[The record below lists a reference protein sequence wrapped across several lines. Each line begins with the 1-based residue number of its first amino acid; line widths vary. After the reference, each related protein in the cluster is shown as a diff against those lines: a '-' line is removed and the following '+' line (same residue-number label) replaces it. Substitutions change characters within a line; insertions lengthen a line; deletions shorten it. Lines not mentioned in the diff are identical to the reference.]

1 MNYDDRKSQFTA
13 SPKRPRKQVDST
25 SEMHQ
30 PFKSMAKAKVK
41 LKKVEKKAATKA
53 SKPSKPIE
61 KAKLADASK
70 AKSNAKAPAA
80 KTPPKIQPTAAK
92 AKVSPAPDTKKE
104 SKKAKASKKEPKAK
118 KEELDLFDDGDVPES
133 EELLEYQE
141 ELDVAD
147 EIEEPADSDDSL
159 LESAAVQSGAE
170 SEEDIIL
177 TDAEGNRYCRA
188 KDCDQISIVEGYCRF
203 HYLLFWKKIQ
213 VRKEILQDGKL
224 EKYVDDLTS
233 RYPDKFLEMLRKD
246 LRTTKDFLAAIAEL
260 EIDESA
266 GENEFEEDAQ
276 TFIDEVRGISDT
288 GASMED
294 DEF

>member
-1 MNYDDRKSQFTA
+1 
-13 SPKRPRKQVDST
+13 
-25 SEMHQ
+25 
-30 PFKSMAKAKVK
+30 MAKAKVK
-41 LKKVEKKAATKA
+41 PKKNDKKPLKKAAKHAKSVDKTKLAKA
-53 SKPSKPIE
+53 SKRKLL
-61 KAKLADASK
+61 AKT
-70 AKSNAKAPAA
+70 AKSKSQPAA
-80 KTPPKIQPTAAK
+80 
-92 AKVSPAPDTKKE
+92 AKVKARTAESRTAESQSTGE
-104 SKKAKASKKEPKAK
+104 SKKAKTYKKETKGK
-118 KEELDLFDDGDVPES
+118 KEELDLFDDGDITES
-133 EELLEYQE
+133 EELLEYQA

-147 EIEEPADSDDSL
+147 EIEEVQDPSDDGLS
-159 LESAAVQSGAE
+159 ESPAVTANAE
-170 SEEDIIL
+170 SEEDIVL

-246 LRTTKDFLAAIAEL
+246 LRTTKDFMAAIAEL

-266 GENEFEEDAQ
+266 GESEFEEDAQ

-288 GASMED
+288 GATIED

>member
-1 MNYDDRKSQFTA
+1 
-13 SPKRPRKQVDST
+13 
-25 SEMHQ
+25 
-30 PFKSMAKAKVK
+30 MAKAKVK
-41 LKKVEKKAATKA
+41 PKKVDKKTPVKA
-53 SKPSKPIE
+53 SKAAKPVE
-61 KAKLADASK
+61 KTKKPAASK
-70 AKSNAKAPAA
+70 AKPAA
-80 KTPPKIQPTAAK
+80 KSAPFKSQPPAAK
-92 AKVSPAPDTKKE
+92 VKAQPAPEVKKE
-104 SKKAKASKKEPKAK
+104 TKKAKAPKKEIKAK

-147 EIEEPADSDDSL
+147 ETEESLEAEDAL
-159 LESAAVQSGAE
+159 LESAAVAAGSE
-170 SEEDIIL
+170 SEEDVIL

-213 VRKEILQDGKL
+213 IRKEILQDGKL

-266 GENEFEEDAQ
+266 GDNEFEEDAQ